1 MCVYTTL
8 WNNSLDKI
16 PFLLFHCRGVLENEV
31 TNSTIDFEEINDAT
45 FCRSLSFAT
54 SLCQAIL
61 PNISLTGFKRWLT
74 LMAAPFIGRVAL
86 GAVQIFLVIKLG
98 TDPSSYPSLK
108 LYRRP
113 LVWKLFLSVVLS
125 VFWVLHLSSGIVES
139 TFNCSFTKLAT
150 FESGGSAF
158 IKHFP
163 LNRTT
168 CHSQKNT
175 SPPLSQLLLFFI
187 IKYAQL

>member
-1 MCVYTTL
+1 MLPLPNRWQSSWATNYWICTHCAWYQTQRVCVYTTL
-8 WNNSLDKI
+8 CINSLDKI

-98 TDPSSYPSLK
+98 TDPPSYPSLK

-125 VFWVLHLSSGIVES
+125 IFWVLHLSSGIVES
-139 TFNCSFTKLAT
+139 TFN
-150 FESGGSAF
+150 
-158 IKHFP
+158 
-163 LNRTT
+163 
-168 CHSQKNT
+168 
-175 SPPLSQLLLFFI
+175 LLLYKIGNFWEWWLCI
-187 IKYAQL
+187 YNTLSP

>member
-1 MCVYTTL
+1 MAIY
-8 WNNSLDKI
+8 D
-16 PFLLFHCRGVLENEV
+16 E
-31 TNSTIDFEEINDAT
+31 T

-74 LMAAPFIGRVAL
+74 LMAAPFIARVAL
-86 GAVQIFLVIKLG
+86 GAVQISCHQIRNRS
-98 TDPSSYPSLK
+98 P
-108 LYRRP
+108 
-113 LVWKLFLSVVLS
+113 FLSLIKTCKATFGLKIISFGGSVHLLS
-125 VFWVLHLSSGIVES
+125 FALVQAPSI
-139 TFNCSFTKLAT
+139 CSFTKLAT

-175 SPPLSQLLLFFI
+175 SPSLSQLLLFFI